1 MTRPIL
7 PALALL
13 ALSIS
18 GAAPAGVKPCRD
30 RDGKVVTCKAPR
42 QASPRC
48 KDAAGRFV
56 ACPQQPAKPL
66 ATRNPDPR

>member
-1 MTRPIL
+1 MIFIV
-7 PALALL
+7 LATVT
-13 ALSIS
+13 LSIG

-30 RDGKVVTCKAPR
+30 RDGKVVICKPPR

-56 ACPQQPAKPL
+56 ACPPVPAK
-66 ATRNPDPR
+66 RDPDPR